1 MYLGPGAGPMLAAA
15 VAWDG
20 LAHELGVLGA
30 ECGQALQQ
38 GRDDVERKLRRCTRK
53 RGCHRIGA
61 AR

>member
-1 MYLGPGAGPMLAAA
+1 MLAAA